1 MIFECELLKMGKKIE
16 APSLFCFGHCPCAVH
31 DGASIGFNLSH
42 VIEVEG
48 LGGLDYQLVRTVFLD
63 VKGVAL
69 IVVGQH
75 FVFWMLRNVLLVTE
89 KRSHASKLQNTFA
102 AVHDSDFVLRH
113 ELLAGL
119 LIVQAV

>member
-1 MIFECELLKMGKKIE
+1 MGKKIE

-31 DGASIGFNLSH
+31 DGASFCFDLSH
-42 VIEVEG
+42 VIEIEG
-48 LGGLDYQLVRTVFLD
+48 LGGLDYQLVGTVFLD
-63 VKGVAL
+63 VKGVAH

-75 FVFWMLRNVLLVTE
+75 FVFWMLRNIVLVTE

-102 AVHDSDFVLRH
+102 AVHDSDFVFRH

-119 LIVQAV
+119 LVVQAVGIVG

>member
-1 MIFECELLKMGKKIE
+1 MGKKIE

-31 DGASIGFNLSH
+31 DGASFCFDLSH
-42 VIEVEG
+42 VIEIEG
-48 LGGLDYQLVRTVFLD
+48 LGGLDYQLVGTVFLD

-75 FVFWMLRNVLLVTE
+75 FVFWMLRNIVLVTE

-102 AVHDSDFVLRH
+102 AVHDSDLILRH
-113 ELLAGL
+113 ELFTGL
-119 LIVQAV
+119 LIVQTV